1 MNRSIIDWSAI
12 AVAAGTFIEIL
23 PAVASFLSVIWLALR
38 IYQTIKEIKSNGGPR
53 P

>member
-12 AVAAGTFIEIL
+12 AVAAGGFIEVL
-23 PAVASFLSVIWLALR
+23 PAVASFLSIIWLALR